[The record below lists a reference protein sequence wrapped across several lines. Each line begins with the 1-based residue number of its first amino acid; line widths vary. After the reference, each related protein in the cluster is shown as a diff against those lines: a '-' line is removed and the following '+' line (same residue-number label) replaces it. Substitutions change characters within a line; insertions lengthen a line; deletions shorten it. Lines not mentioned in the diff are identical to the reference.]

1 MNNMKYITHQR
12 FKKPCLRGSVNIPA
26 LTICETVENIIV
38 YNGKPVCFTTSEDA
52 YQYFARNDDGQGLR
66 RGKLTRAIQKKL
78 ENRSD
83 PLYQT
88 RWDAI
93 WNDLICQKY
102 KRTDHSDHWLWNH
115 DFFNAP
121 IEDLQ
126 YIARLIGVK
135 EESKCN

>member
-1 MNNMKYITHQR
+1 MQYITHQR
-12 FKKPCLRGSVNIPA
+12 FRKKCLCGSVNIPA
-26 LTICETVENIIV
+26 LTLCETSENIIV
-38 YNGKPVCFTTSEDA
+38 YNGNPLCFTTSEDA

-66 RGKLTRAIQKKL
+66 RGKLTHAIQKKL

-115 DFFNAP
+115 EFFNAS

>member
-1 MNNMKYITHQR
+1 MQYIVFHR
-12 FKKPCLRGSVNIPA
+12 FRKPCLCGQVNIPA
-26 LTICETVENIIV
+26 FTLCDTVEDLIFH
-38 YNGKPVCFTTSEDA
+38 NGEPVCFTTSEDA
-52 YQYFARNDDGQGLR
+52 YQYFARNNDGNGLR
-66 RGKLTRAIQKKL
+66 RGKLTHAIKKKL

-88 RWDAI
+88 RWNAV

-102 KRTDHSDHWLWNH
+102 KRVDHAEHWLWNH
-115 DFFNAP
+115 EFFNAP

-135 EESKCN
+135 EDIKCN